1 MGSILDHH
9 RRRPNPEETVR
20 PGVSLSPEDEQL
32 LLGLAR
38 RGDAGAYGRLV
49 RAYQDLIY
57 ALVFRSVRDSAVAE
71 ELTQDVFLKAYRS
84 LGTFRGDSRFTT
96 WLYRIAVNLCHDQ
109 RESLTARNR
118 RRETSL
124 EDVEPAP
131 AESAAPAG
139 RPDQVLEARE
149 MATSF
154 QAGLDALEPKYRDAF
169 LLRHGEDR
177 SYVEI
182 SEILGISVSNAKVRV
197 HRARE
202 MLLEVLRTRGF
213 EV

>member
-1 MGSILDHH
+1 LDHH

-20 PGVSLSPEDEQL
+20 PGVELSPDDEHL

-38 RGDAGAYGRLV
+38 RGDTGAYGRLV

-57 ALVFRSVRDSAVAE
+57 ALVFRSVRDGAVAE

-84 LGTFRGDSRFTT
+84 LSTFRGDSRFTT
-96 WLYRIAVNLCHDQ
+96 WLYRIAVNVCHDQ

-124 EDVEPAP
+124 EEEPAP

-139 RPDQVLEARE
+139 RPDQELEANE

-177 SYVEI
+177 SYEEI
-182 SEILGISVSNAKVRV
+182 SEILGISVSNAKVRM

>member
-1 MGSILDHH
+1 MDSH
-9 RRRPNPEETVR
+9 RRRPNPEETAR
-20 PGVSLSPEDEQL
+20 SGVELSAGEEQQL
-32 LLGLAR
+32 LDLAR
-38 RGDAGAYGRLV
+38 RGDTGAYGRLV

-57 ALVFRSVRDSAVAE
+57 ALVHRSVRDGAVAE
-71 ELTQDVFLKAYRS
+71 ELTQDVFIKAFRS
-84 LGTFRGDSRFTT
+84 LGTFRGESRFST

-109 RESLTARNR
+109 RESLSARNR
-118 RRETSL
+118 SRETSL
-124 EDVEPAP
+124 EELEPAP

-139 RPDQVLEARE
+139 RPDQLLEASE
-149 MATSF
+149 MASSF
-154 QAGLDALEPKYRDAF
+154 QAGLDLLEPKYRDAF

-177 SYVEI
+177 SYEEI

-202 MLLEVLRTRGF
+202 MLLDVLRSRGF